1 MLDEP
6 PGNSGPV
13 GNAEALKL
21 QLEASGDFKVLRR
34 LKEVAEY
41 SPANDAPKNV
51 AVFLDTETTGFDP
64 SSDKVIELAMV
75 AFEYDLQGNVY
86 RLLRTSS
93 QLEDPGAPLPAEI
106 VKLTGLTDEDVAGKR
121 ISDSE
126 VHEFLDGVR
135 LVIAHNAAFDRPFV
149 ERRLPRF
156 AELPWAC
163 SIADIGWRQL
173 GFSGSS
179 MEYLAFKH
187 GFFFEGHRALVDSR
201 AGVHILASSDNGTG
215 RTGLSLLRENALKNT
230 VRIWA
235 ENSPFESKD
244 ALKERGYRWNAAS
257 RVWWADLP
265 EEQHAS
271 ELEWLA
277 ANVYHRPVE
286 LPFHK
291 ITALDRYSLRVPSG
305 IPADA
310 ERA

>member
-1 MLDEP
+1 MTDDP
-6 PGNSGPV
+6 VGSSGPTLDT
-13 GNAEALKL
+13 EALKR
-21 QLEASGDFKVLRR
+21 QLEATGDYRVLRR
-34 LKEVAEY
+34 LTEVAEFN
-41 SPANDAPKNV
+41 SPNDAPKHV

-64 SSDKVIELAMV
+64 GRDKIIELAMV
-75 AFEYDLQGNVY
+75 AFEYDLQGNIY
-86 RLLRTSS
+86 RVLRTSS

-106 VKLTGLTDEDVAGKR
+106 VNLTGLTDEDVAGQH
-121 ISDSE
+121 ISDVE
-126 VHEFLDGVR
+126 VDDFLSGVR

-163 SIADIGWRQL
+163 SIADVGWRQL
-173 GFSGSS
+173 GFSSSS

-187 GFFFEGHRALVDSR
+187 GFFFSGHRALVDSL
-201 AGVHILASSDNGTG
+201 AGVHILASSENGSG
-215 RTGLSLLRENALKNT
+215 RTAFSLLRENALKNT

-244 ALKERGYRWNAAS
+244 LLRERGYRWNAEG

-271 ELEWLA
+271 ELEWLG
-277 ANVYHRPVE
+277 ANVYHRKVE
-286 LPFHK
+286 LPFHST
-291 ITALDRYSLRVPSG
+291 TARERYSLRVPSA